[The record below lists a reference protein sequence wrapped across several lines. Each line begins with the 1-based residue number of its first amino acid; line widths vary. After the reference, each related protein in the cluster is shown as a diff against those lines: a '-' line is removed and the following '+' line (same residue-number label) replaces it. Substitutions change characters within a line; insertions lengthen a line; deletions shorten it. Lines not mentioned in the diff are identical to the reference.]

1 MKVKK
6 KKNNKSSLLISITAS
21 LLLVSALVIGVYAA
35 FIKIKSAFP
44 VRRVIFIGNKHL
56 TSDELRALSG
66 VRRNANLITLSGKKV
81 SKKLLE
87 SPWIR
92 SVSVRKEFPDTLS
105 VTVSEVVP
113 FALLDVNGHLF
124 IINEKGEL
132 LEELKGNIIP
142 FLPIITGDPSREGEG
157 LSEALTLAKTM
168 NDMGLS
174 SERDQI
180 EIVLSKPQELT
191 SVIDGMVVK
200 VGVGDYKEKLQRLLE
215 LEEDIQR
222 RQITVDYIDVRFA
235 NRVVVKP
242 IKEVIR

>member
-6 KKNNKSSLLISITAS
+6 KKNKSSLMIGITAS
-21 LLLVSALVIGVYAA
+21 LLLVSVLAIATYAA

-44 VRRVIFIGNKHL
+44 VRRIIFIGNKHL
-56 TSDELRALSG
+56 TADELRAFSG
-66 VRRNANLITLSGKKV
+66 IRRNASLLTLSGEKV
-81 SKKLLE
+81 SEKLLG
-87 SPWIR
+87 SPWIK

-113 FALLDVNGHLF
+113 FALLDLNGHLF
-124 IINEKGEL
+124 IINEKGDL
-132 LEELKGNIIP
+132 LEELKGNTIP
-142 FLPIITGDPSREGEG
+142 FLPIITGDPSREREG
-157 LSEALTLAKTM
+157 FSEALTMAKAM
-168 NDMGLS
+168 NDKGLS

-191 SVIDGMVVK
+191 AIIDGMVVK
-200 VGVGDYKEKLQRLLE
+200 IGAGEHREKLERLLE

-222 RQITVDYIDVRFA
+222 RKITVDYIDLRFA

>member
-6 KKNNKSSLLISITAS
+6 KKNKSSLIIGITAS
-21 LLLVSALVIGVYAA
+21 LLLISVLAIATYAA

-44 VRRVIFIGNKHL
+44 VRRITFIGNKHL
-56 TSDELRALSG
+56 TADELRALSG
-66 VRRNANLITLSGKKV
+66 IRRNASLLTLSSEKV
-81 SKKLLE
+81 SEKLLG
-87 SPWIR
+87 SPWIK

-113 FALLDVNGHLF
+113 FALLDLNGHLF
-124 IINEKGEL
+124 IINEKGDL
-132 LEELKGNIIP
+132 LEELKGNTIP
-142 FLPIITGDPSREGEG
+142 FLPMITGDPSREREG
-157 LSEALTLAKTM
+157 FSEALTMAKAM
-168 NDMGLS
+168 NDKGLS

-180 EIVLSKPQELT
+180 EVVLSKPQELT
-191 SVIDGMVVK
+191 AIIDGMVVK
-200 VGVGDYKEKLQRLLE
+200 IGAGEQREKLERLLE

-222 RQITVDYIDVRFA
+222 RRIAVDYIDLRFA

>member
-6 KKNNKSSLLISITAS
+6 KKNKSSLIIGITAS
-21 LLLVSALVIGVYAA
+21 LLLVSVLAIATYAA

-44 VRRVIFIGNKHL
+44 VRRITFIGNKHL
-56 TSDELRALSG
+56 TADELRALSG
-66 VRRNANLITLSGKKV
+66 IRRNASLLTLSSEKV
-81 SKKLLE
+81 SEKLLG
-87 SPWIR
+87 SPWIK

-113 FALLDVNGHLF
+113 IALLDLNGHLF
-124 IINEKGEL
+124 IINEKGDL
-132 LEELKGNIIP
+132 LEELKGNTIP
-142 FLPIITGDPSREGEG
+142 FLPMITGDPFREREGF
-157 LSEALTLAKTM
+157 SEALTMAKAM
-168 NDMGLS
+168 NDKGLS

-180 EIVLSKPQELT
+180 EVVLSKPQELT
-191 SVIDGMVVK
+191 AIIDGMVVK
-200 VGVGDYKEKLQRLLE
+200 IGAGEQREKLERLLE

-222 RQITVDYIDVRFA
+222 RRIAVDYIDLRFA

>member
-1 MKVKK
+1 MKIKK
-6 KKNNKSSLLISITAS
+6 KTNKSSLFINIAVS
-21 LLLVSALVIGVYAA
+21 LLLVSALVVGVYAS
-35 FIKIKSAFP
+35 FVKIKSAFP

-66 VRRNANLITLSGKKV
+66 IRRNASLITLSGKKV
-81 SKKLLE
+81 SKNLLG
-87 SPWIR
+87 SPWIE

-105 VTVSEVVP
+105 IIVSEVVP
-113 FALLDVNGHLF
+113 FALLDLKGRLF
-124 IINEKGEL
+124 IINQKGNL

-142 FLPIITGDPSREGEG
+142 FLPIITGDPSREREG
-157 LSEALTLAKTM
+157 FSEALALTQTM
-168 NDMGLS
+168 NGMGLS

-180 EIVLSKPQELT
+180 EIVLSKPEEL
-191 SVIDGMVVK
+191 SSIIDGMVVK
-200 VGVGDYKEKLQRLLE
+200 VGAGEYKEKLERLLE

-222 RQITVDYIDVRFA
+222 RQITVDYIDLRFA